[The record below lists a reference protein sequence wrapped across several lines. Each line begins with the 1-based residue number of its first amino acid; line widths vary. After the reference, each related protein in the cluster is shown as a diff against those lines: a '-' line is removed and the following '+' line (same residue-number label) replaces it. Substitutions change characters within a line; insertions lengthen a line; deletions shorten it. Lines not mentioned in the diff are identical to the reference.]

1 MEETLSSNKTGALC
15 HRANRTKS
23 WFEMKR
29 ISVRPWSSQSPDLNP
44 IEHLWEVIK
53 KSETRPCK
61 NLEELKVA
69 IFVSW
74 NSIDVSVTENLASLI
89 LQHCLLVIAA
99 RGCNTK
105 WL

>member
-1 MEETLSSNKTGALC
+1 
-15 HRANRTKS
+15 
-23 WFEMKR
+23 MKR

-74 NSIDVSVTENLASLI
+74 DSIDSSVTENLVSSI
-89 LQHCLLVIAA
+89 PQRCVEVIVA
-99 RGCNTK
+99 RGGSTK
-105 WL
+105 Y

>member
-1 MEETLSSNKTGALC
+1 MWKRLYLRV
-15 HRANRTKS
+15 RANRTKS
-23 WFEMKR
+23 WFKMKR
-29 ISVRPWSSQSPDLNP
+29 ISVIPWPSQSPDLNP

-74 NSIDVSVTENLASLI
+74 DSNNASVREKFVSSIPRGCVV
-89 LQHCLLVIAA
+89 VIAA
-99 RGCNTK
+99 RGSSTK
-105 WL
+105 Y